1 MYMLSTKVI
10 ADDRYAHVNHKLIM
24 LNNSR
29 KVTLGPLLETN
40 RITIGNSSINFS
52 SSHLFKLA
60 ENS

>member
-1 MYMLSTKVI
+1 MYMLNTRVI
-10 ADDRYAHVNHKLIM
+10 ADDKYAHVNHKPIM

-40 RITIGNSSINFS
+40 RITIGNNSINFS